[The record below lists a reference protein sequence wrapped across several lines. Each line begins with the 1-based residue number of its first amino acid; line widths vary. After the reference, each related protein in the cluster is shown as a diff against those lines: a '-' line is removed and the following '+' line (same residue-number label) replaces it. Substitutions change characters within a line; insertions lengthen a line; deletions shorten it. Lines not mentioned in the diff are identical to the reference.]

1 MATVLVV
8 DDRPVN
14 RDLMRAVLTHGGHRV
29 LEAGDGLEALSMIA
43 DEVPDVVVTDV
54 VMPRMDGYQFVRELR
69 AKPETASIPVIF
81 WTANY
86 LEDEVTP
93 LANAYGVRHVV
104 TKTDDPL
111 KLIGAID
118 AELNDER
125 TVVAPAIDEH
135 VTREHLRT
143 VNSKMVEKI
152 HQMQDNELALRRSE
166 QRFRLMAEAAPVG
179 IVLVDTAGRALY
191 VNLRLAAILGRS
203 AAQLTGF
210 AWLEA
215 VGLAGDPALTE
226 LLSGER
232 SELARHRWPF
242 ERPDG
247 AGWIDLSLHNTYDD
261 RGQLLQCV
269 GVIEDITEKVAAED
283 RQREMDQRLRVAE
296 RLESIGQLASGV
308 AHDFNNILTAVL
320 GYAQV
325 ARELVE
331 AGAEADGVDHDL
343 AASLRRCLDGLTT
356 AGNRAAHL
364 TSRLLAFG
372 RPDIA
377 KPEALDLNGFLD
389 EVETLLEP
397 TLGAAVQIVR
407 DRAVD
412 LWPVYADS
420 SQLSQVVLNLAV
432 NSRDAMAEGGR
443 LVMRTRNHV
452 VEPGTEADQTGLAPG
467 RYVRLTVV
475 DSGHGMPAD
484 VIERAVNPFF
494 TTKPVGKGTGLGLA
508 TVYSIVQKYGGRLV
522 IQSEVGRGTTV
533 DVYLPAADVLSGR
546 ATTRRSTVDEEP
558 TGIETVLVV
567 DDEAS
572 VREIAATMLT
582 SAGYRVLTA
591 TSGAE
596 ALAIAGRGE
605 SVDLLLTDVVM
616 PTISGGE
623 LAKRF
628 LAVSPRTKV
637 LYMSGY
643 PDSLRTAHQ
652 DLSASAP
659 LTKPFTSKAL
669 RQATRAALEESEQ
682 DVSMPRSSEL
692 SQ

>member
-14 RDLMRAVLTHGGHRV
+14 RDLMRTVLEHGGHRV
-29 LEAGDGLEALSMIA
+29 LEAGDGLEALNMIA
-43 DEVPDVVVTDV
+43 DEVPDVVLTDV

-69 AKPETASIPVIF
+69 AKAETAGLPVIF

-86 LEDEVTP
+86 LEEEVAP
-93 LANAYGVRHVV
+93 LAHAYGVRHVV
-104 TKTDDPL
+104 TKTDDPH
-111 KLIGAID
+111 KLLEAID
-118 AELNDER
+118 AELSSER
-125 TVVAPAIDEH
+125 TAEAPLIDEH

-143 VNSKMVEKI
+143 VNAKMVEKI
-152 HQMQDNELALRRSE
+152 RQMQDNELALRRSE

-179 IVLVDTAGRALY
+179 IVLVDAAGRAVY

-203 AAQLTGF
+203 SAQLAGF

-247 AGWIDLSLHNTYDD
+247 AGWVDISLHNTYDD
-261 RGQLLQCV
+261 RGQVLQCV
-269 GVIEDITEKVAAED
+269 GVIEDITEKVAAEE

-331 AGAEADGVDHDL
+331 AGAETDGVESDL
-343 AASLRRCLDGLTT
+343 AASLTKCLDGLTT

-377 KPEALDLNGFLD
+377 TPESLDLNSFLD

-397 TLGAAVQIVR
+397 TLGAAVQIVH
-407 DRAVD
+407 DRVVD

-432 NSRDAMAEGGR
+432 NSRDAMPEGGR
-443 LVMRTRNHV
+443 LVLRTRNHV
-452 VEPGTEADQTGLAPG
+452 VEPDAEADRTGLAPG

-475 DSGHGMPAD
+475 DSGHGMPAE
-484 VIERAVNPFF
+484 VIERAMNPFF

-508 TVYSIVQKYGGRLV
+508 TVYSIVRKYGGRLI
-522 IQSEVGRGTTV
+522 IQSVVGEGTTV
-533 DVYLPAADVLSGR
+533 DVYLPVADAKAGR
-546 ATTRRSTVDEEP
+546 PAPQSTVDDEP

-567 DDEAS
+567 DDES
-572 VREIAATMLT
+572 SIRDIAATMLT

-605 SVDLLLTDVVM
+605 PVDLLLTDVVM

-643 PDSLRTAHQ
+643 PEALRTAHQ
-652 DLSASAP
+652 SLSESAP
-659 LTKPFTSKAL
+659 LTKPFTSKTL
-669 RQATRAALEESEQ
+669 RQATRAALRERQQ
-682 DVSMPRSSEL
+682 DVSMSGSADMP
-692 SQ
+692 Q